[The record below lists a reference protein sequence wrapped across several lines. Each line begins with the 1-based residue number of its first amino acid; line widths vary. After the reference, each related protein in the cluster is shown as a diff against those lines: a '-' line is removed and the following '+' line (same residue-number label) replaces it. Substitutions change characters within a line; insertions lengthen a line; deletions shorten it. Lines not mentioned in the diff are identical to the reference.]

1 MKEKRNNLEITSYCP
16 TCQFAD
22 IKSGNEYIC
31 RNPQM
36 KITDVAEAVVDA
48 FFGGRC
54 MCYVSIIL
62 HKAQK
67 RP

>member
-36 KITDVAEAVVDA
+36 KLNDVAGAVVDT

-54 MCYVSIIL
+54 ICYASTIH
-62 HKAQK
+62 HKAHK